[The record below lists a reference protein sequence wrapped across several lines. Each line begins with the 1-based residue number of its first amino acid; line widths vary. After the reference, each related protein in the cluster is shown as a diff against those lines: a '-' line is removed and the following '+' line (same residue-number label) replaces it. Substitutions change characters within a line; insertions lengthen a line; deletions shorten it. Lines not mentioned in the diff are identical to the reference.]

1 VPVASFRLYF
11 DNAPADQARL
21 ERFGEIRVSQGIG
34 MAAEAELELPIGTDP
49 DGAWSGFDEDFA
61 EAFRRVRI
69 EVRLGT
75 DAFVA
80 LIDGPVVGTRFRLS
94 AAPDESLL
102 TLVVQDDSV
111 LLNRDEKVAFFEDM
125 ASHEIAEA
133 LYAEHGLQAEV
144 DSTPAAGAAFTRMVV
159 QRGTN
164 MQLVQELARRH
175 GMFAYVRPGDAP
187 GSSVGVFRRPQLAPG
202 ELPELL
208 LLGPERNVDEFEMAF
223 DALKP
228 TTAAAGGVRI
238 IDKEVVSAETA
249 AADLAPL
256 GDEGAH
262 DVLAA
267 PATTLLA
274 RTREEQADLDAA
286 ATATVNLSSWAYSA
300 RGAVDAD
307 RYAGVLS
314 PHQVVR
320 VAGVGPVLSG
330 DYLVSQ
336 VTHVITDDR
345 YRQQF
350 SLRRNARSAGGGGLG
365 IPGGLF

>member
-1 VPVASFRLYF
+1 MPLATFRLFF
-11 DNAPADQARL
+11 DNAPADQERL
-21 ERFGEIRVSQGIG
+21 DRFGEIRVSQAIG
-34 MAAEAELELPIGTDP
+34 MAAEAELELPIGTDL
-49 DGAWSGFDEDFA
+49 DGAWSGFGEDFA
-61 EAFRRVRI
+61 EPFTRVRI
-69 EVRLGT
+69 EIQLGS

-80 LIDGPVVGTRFRLS
+80 LIDGPVVGTRFHLS
-94 AAPDESLL
+94 AEPEASRM

-133 LYAEHGLQAEV
+133 LYGEHGLQAEV
-144 DSTPAAGAAFTRMVV
+144 DSTPAAGAAFTRVVV

-164 MQLVQELARRH
+164 MQLIKELARRH

-187 GSSVGVFRRPQLAPG
+187 GASVGVFQRPRLAPG
-202 ELPELL
+202 DLPELL
-208 LLGPERNVDEFEMAF
+208 LLGPDRNVDQFEMEF
-223 DALKP
+223 DALRP
-228 TTAAAGGVRI
+228 TTAAAAGVRI
-238 IDKEVVSAETA
+238 IDKEFVSAE
-249 AADLAPL
+249 ADSADDAPL
-256 GDEGAH
+256 GEEAAL
-262 DVLAA
+262 DVLTA
-267 PATTLLA
+267 PAATLLA
-274 RTREEQADLDAA
+274 RTREEEADLDAA
-286 ATATVNLSSWAYSA
+286 TAAAVNLSSWAYSA

-307 RYAGVLS
+307 RYGGVLA

-336 VTHVITDDR
+336 VTHVISDAA

>member
-1 VPVASFRLYF
+1 MPVARFRLFF
-11 DNAPADQARL
+11 DNAPAGQERL
-21 ERFGEIRVSQGIG
+21 DRFSGIRVSQAIG
-34 MAAEAELELPIGTDP
+34 VAAEAELELPIGTSLE
-49 DGAWSGFDEDFA
+49 GAWSGFDESFT
-61 EAFRRVRI
+61 EPFRRVRI
-69 EVRLGT
+69 EVQLDS

-94 AAPDESLL
+94 ASPDASRL

-133 LYAEHGLQAEV
+133 LYAEYGLQADV
-144 DSTPAAGAAFTRMVV
+144 DSTPAAGSALTRMVV

-164 MQLVQELARRH
+164 MQLIKELARRH

-187 GSSVGVFRRPQLAPG
+187 GASVGVFQRPRLAPG

-208 LLGPERNVDEFEMAF
+208 LLGPERNVDQFEMEF
-223 DALKP
+223 DALRP
-228 TTAAAGGVRI
+228 ATAAAAGVRI

-262 DVLAA
+262 DVLTA
-267 PATTLLA
+267 PAVTLLA
-274 RTREEQADLDAA
+274 RTREEEADLDAA
-286 ATATVNLSSWAYSA
+286 TTATVNLSSWAYSA

-307 RYAGVLS
+307 RYAGVLA

-320 VAGVGPVLSG
+320 VAGVGPMLSG

-336 VTHVITDDR
+336 VTHVLSDAA

-350 SLRRNARSAGGGGLG
+350 SLRRNARSAGGGFG